1 MQKQDL
7 EDLKNDVGRAFRA
20 AIFSMDYC
28 ILRIIL
34 DTSKESTKAYEKR
47 DYQSMIFC
55 INKGFWDIGICI
67 NNKLN
72 SYTSVSPEFFDNISS
87 NIKNYLKTDNN
98 LAFSPENLKRCL
110 KLVNLANESW
120 FESIAK
126 NISWQYIADA
136 IDQFNSFD
144 ELKNFLDN
152 VAAKSI
158 KQGKK

>member
-34 DTSKESTKAYEKR
+34 DTSKESTKAYEKQ

-72 SYTSVSPEFFDNISS
+72 SYTSVTPEFFDDISS
-87 NIKNYLKTDNN
+87 NIKKYLKTDNN
-98 LAFSPENLKRCL
+98 FAFSTENLKRCL
-110 KLVNLANESW
+110 KLVNLVDEFW
-120 FESIAK
+120 FKRIAK
-126 NISWQYIADA
+126 KISWQHIAEG
-136 IDQFNSFD
+136 IDQFNNFD
-144 ELKNFLDN
+144 ELKKFLN
-152 VAAKSI
+152 
-158 KQGKK
+158 KK